1 MNTVY
6 LLTGGNIG
14 NRLHNL
20 ETAENYLEKEVGKV
34 IRSSA
39 IYETAA
45 WGNSDQPDF
54 YNQVHIIKT
63 KLKAEEIM
71 KKILE
76 IEKEMGR
83 VRTTKN
89 AARQIDI
96 DILFFNKEI
105 INKTGLIIPHTEI
118 ANRRFVLAPLHELS
132 SRMIH
137 PRLKKSMAEL
147 LSTCTDKLKVK
158 RVNSL

>member
-63 KLKAEEIM
+63 KLKAEEIL

-105 INKTGLIIPHTEI
+105 IDKTGLIIPHTEI
-118 ANRRFVLAPLHELS
+118 ANRRFVLAPLNELS

-137 PRLKKSMAEL
+137 PRLKKNMSEL